1 MIISDG
7 LGSRAAARLNHA
19 ISNGHISHAYIFEG
33 DYTVDK
39 TGFAVSFVKAVLCE
53 HGGCGECIVCRRIE
67 NGNYEDLFVISPET
81 SVKDEDIEKL
91 QERLKN
97 KPFAG
102 DRNVAVIE
110 NADTMTRWA
119 QNRLLKTL
127 EEPPEGTVIILLA
140 DNIENFLPTIL
151 SRCAVYRLESTN
163 KQIAAGITDKAAAL
177 EKMIYDDEPFYI
189 LKAYAEKLAKDKHE
203 VMAVLDCLEKLYR
216 DFIIKGSVKYSNS
229 SIYSSISAI
238 EEARRKILRNMNISY
253 ALKEMIIKIGG

>member
-1 MIISDG
+1 MISDG
-7 LGSRAAARLNHA
+7 LGSRAAERLNRA
-19 ISNGHISHAYIFEG
+19 ISNGNISHAYIFEG

-39 TGFAVSFVKAVLCE
+39 TRFAADFVKAVLCSR
-53 HGGCGECIVCRRIE
+53 GGCGQCAVCHKID

-91 QERLKN
+91 QEKLKN

-102 DRNVAVIE
+102 ARNIAVIE

-151 SRCAVYRLESTN
+151 SRCAVYRLESTEHRTD
-163 KQIAAGITDKAAAL
+163 AGTMSKAAEL
-177 EKMIYDDEPFYI
+177 ETMIYEEEPFYL
-189 LKAYAEKLAKDKHE
+189 LKAYAEKLAKDRRE
-203 VMAVLDCLEKLYR
+203 TMAVLDCLEKIYR
-216 DFIIKGSVKYSNS
+216 DFIIKGSVKYSSS

-238 EEARRKILRNMNISY
+238 EEARRKILKNMNIAY